1 MVLIIFT
8 HEIFESGRYNLYG
21 DNIFTT
27 DGALIMEDTKTWDFP
42 KNISI
47 EQVST
52 YVDQLKYVQPEE
64 TVTFDLSKTVNI
76 HSSFIGFLLHAKQN
90 IGRNGGKLVLIL
102 SLTLE
107 KILIMLNI
115 LDYFSP
121 EIITIFNQK
130 TA

>member
-1 MVLIIFT
+1 MDD
-8 HEIFESGRYNLYG
+8 YKAWY
-21 DNIFTT
+21 
-27 DGALIMEDTKTWDFP
+27 FP
-42 KNISI
+42 KSISI
-47 EQVST
+47 EQVSS
-52 YVDQLKYVQPEE
+52 YVDQLKYVEPVE

-90 IGRNGGKLVLIL
+90 IEKNGGKLVLIL

-115 LDYFSP
+115 IDYFSSG
-121 EIITIFNQK
+121 IITVVNQK

>member
-1 MVLIIFT
+1 MDFLNYVDIITMENNHF
-8 HEIFESGRYNLYG
+8 
-21 DNIFTT
+21 FTT
-27 DGALIMEDTKTWDFP
+27 DGALIMEDYYTWDFP

-47 EQVST
+47 EQVSS
-52 YVDQLKYVQPEE
+52 YVDQLKHIKPEV
-64 TVTFDLSKTVNI
+64 TVTFDLSKTINV
-76 HSSFIGFLLHAKQN
+76 HSSFIGFLLHAKHN

-115 LDYFSP
+115 INYFSP
-121 EIITIFNQK
+121 EIITVINQK

>member
-1 MVLIIFT
+1 MEHNPL
-8 HEIFESGRYNLYG
+8 N
-21 DNIFTT
+21 T
-27 DGALIMEDTKTWDFP
+27 DGEHIMEDKKIWAFP

-47 EQVST
+47 EQVSS
-52 YVDQLKYVQPEE
+52 YVEQLRYINPGE
-64 TVTFDLSKTVNI
+64 TVNFDLSKTVNI

-90 IGRNGGKLVLIL
+90 IGRNGGKLVLVL

-115 LDYFSP
+115 INYFSP
-121 EIITIFNQK
+121 EIVTVINKK

>member
-1 MVLIIFT
+1 
-8 HEIFESGRYNLYG
+8 
-21 DNIFTT
+21 
-27 DGALIMEDTKTWDFP
+27 MEDKKTWIFP

-47 EQVST
+47 EQVSS
-52 YVDQLKYVQPEE
+52 YVEQLRYINPGE
-64 TVTFDLSKTVNI
+64 TVTFDLSKTINI

-90 IGRNGGKLVLIL
+90 IGRSEGKLVMVL

-115 LDYFSP
+115 INYFSP
-121 EIITIFNQK
+121 EIVTVINKK

>member
-1 MVLIIFT
+1 MPL
-8 HEIFESGRYNLYG
+8 N
-21 DNIFTT
+21 T
-27 DGALIMEDTKTWDFP
+27 DGELIMEDKKTWAFP

-47 EQVST
+47 EQVSS
-52 YVDQLKYVQPEE
+52 YVDQLKNINPGE

-90 IGRNGGKLVLIL
+90 IGRNDGKLVLIL

-115 LDYFSP
+115 INYFSP
-121 EIITIFNQK
+121 EIVTVINK
-130 TA
+130 KSA